1 MLYNYSEILKL
12 YKNDYNLLN
21 AIKSKKIFK
30 IERGIYSDQRNNY
43 NKYELLLKKYPKSFL
58 VKDSALFYINF
69 LTEEPPIV
77 HLGTARNALRIHDTR
92 VKQHFYKNLDNIFI
106 KNSDVEHILSISNIT
121 SYITENGN
129 EIRILNIK
137 ALLYDLIRNK
147 SKIKQNRFNKII
159 NKFKNC
165 YLLDSFDV
173 QTTEYNL
180 DFEQVYEYDYNLLYE
195 LDFISWHN
203 NFDKKFY
210 D

>member
-1 MLYNYSEILKL
+1 M
-12 YKNDYNLLN
+12 
-21 AIKSKKIFK
+21 
-30 IERGIYSDQRNNY
+30 
-43 NKYELLLKKYPKSFL
+43 
-58 VKDSALFYINF
+58 
-69 LTEEPPIV
+69 
-77 HLGTARNALRIHDTR
+77 
-92 VKQHFYKNLDNIFI
+92 
-106 KNSDVEHILSISNIT
+106 SISNIT

-147 SKIKQNRFNKII
+147 SKIEQNRFNKII